1 EVAWSRSAL
10 ASTAAR
16 RRGDRMKR
24 RKFISLLGGA
34 VAAWPLAARGQ
45 QPEKTPVVGFLNS
58 ESRSAFG
65 HRLDRFHRG
74 LAESGYVEGK
84 NVTVEHRWAEG
95 QYDRVPGLAGDLVH
109 RNVNVIVA
117 NYPPVL
123 EAKRATDT
131 IPIVFTSAADPVK
144 IGLVA
149 SLNRP
154 GANVTGIYLLA
165 QALEAK
171 RLDLL
176 NELVAP
182 TSSIGALVNPQF
194 RDADR
199 QLRELQDAATLL
211 KRKIQILH
219 ASNNEEIDTAL
230 ATAAEERAGGLLVIS
245 DPFFARRR
253 SQLVA
258 LAARYKLP
266 AIYNSREFAEGGGLM
281 AYGSDF
287 ADAYRLAGTYVGKLL
302 TGPHPA
308 DLPIVQPTKFELVIN
323 LTTAK
328 ALGLKIPDKLVALAD
343 EVIE

>member
-1 EVAWSRSAL
+1 V
-10 ASTAAR
+10 R
-16 RRGDRMKR
+16 RRE
-24 RKFISLLGGA
+24 FITLLGGA
-34 VAAWPLAARGQ
+34 AAAWPLAARAQ
-45 QPEKTPVVGFLNS
+45 QSEKTPVVGFLSS

-65 HRLDRFHRG
+65 HRLEGFHRG
-74 LAESGYVEGK
+74 LAEGGYVEGK
-84 NVTVEHRWAEG
+84 NVIVEYRWAEG
-95 QYDRVPGLAGDLVH
+95 QYDRVPGLADDLVH
-109 RNVNVIVA
+109 RKVSVIVT

-123 EAKRATDT
+123 EAKKITDT
-131 IPIVFTSAADPVK
+131 IPIIFTSAADPVK

-171 RLDLL
+171 RLDYL
-176 NELVAP
+176 NELVTP
-182 TSSIGALVNPQF
+182 TASIGALVNPHF

-199 QLRELQDAATLL
+199 QLHELQEAATVL

-230 ATAAEERAGGLLVIS
+230 AAAAEEKVAGLLVTS

-258 LAARYKLP
+258 LAARHRLP

-281 AYGSDF
+281 TYGSDF
-287 ADAYRLAGTYVGKLL
+287 ADAYRLAGNYVGKILKG
-302 TGPHPA
+302 TKPA
-308 DLPIVQPTKFELVIN
+308 DLPVVQPTKFEFVIN

-328 ALGLKIPDKLVALAD
+328 ALGLKIPDKLIALAD